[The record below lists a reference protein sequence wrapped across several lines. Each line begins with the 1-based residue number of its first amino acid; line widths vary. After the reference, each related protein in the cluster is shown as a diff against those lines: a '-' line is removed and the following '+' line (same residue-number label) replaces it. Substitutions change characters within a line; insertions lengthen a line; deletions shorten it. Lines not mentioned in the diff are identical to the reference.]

1 MSIIKKDKEKYNKT
15 TYDIPFHKD
24 KYEQI
29 ERDEKIEYSEFL
41 YNRPICLA
49 EFNKGYHCAGK
60 IDKNKE
66 PFKIGDGTIH
76 DAYELCSKCEIIKYM
91 KSKIQEF
98 EETKKKEI
106 KIPIPICKHQGT
118 FNIIDKTHYCQRYG
132 EYKDIQFCKN
142 IKCMWLIEVFIS
154 RKLDDIFNQIKI

>member
-1 MSIIKKDKEKYNKT
+1 MPKIKKNKLEYNKT
-15 TYDIPFHKD
+15 TFDIPFHKE

-41 YNRPICLA
+41 CNPPFCLVH
-49 EFNKGYHCAGK
+49 FNDGYYCAGK
-60 IDKNKE
+60 IYKITK
-66 PFKIGDGTIH
+66 PFPIGDGTIH

-98 EETKKKEI
+98 EETKMKEI
-106 KIPIPICKHQGT
+106 KIPIPVCKHQGT

-142 IKCMWLIEVFIS
+142 IKCIWLDEKYITK
-154 RKLDDIFNQIKI
+154 KLDDIFNTVKI